1 MNEKMIIT
9 VVVAV
14 GLVATTAIVLKM
26 VSDSIAAG
34 RHIRVHT
41 DLLSVEFNPKF

>member
-14 GLVATTAIVLKM
+14 GLVATTAVILKM
-26 VSDSIAAG
+26 VSDSIAEG
-34 RHIRVHT
+34 RHVRVHT
-41 DLLSVEFNPKF
+41 QFLSVEFN